1 MKPIVFVLALALP
14 LASACNSDS
23 GPTAVLSLTPVLDS
37 VFVGDTLPAPT
48 VHYLDLNGNPLD
60 PGTVRWLASDP
71 SVLQVDSLSGRAVAL
86 KAGLALVQARARNLI
101 ASALVVVS
109 RPVSIALLLDT
120 LFLMPGDTIT
130 VPVAVT
136 HEAAGAPTVW
146 FRATPNAVFALD
158 SATGHDSAKAAG
170 GPLPFIAFAA
180 LGADTAA
187 DSGTVEVVSLTD
199 TTGGKAAY
207 TLFGTVVRSAKSA
220 VQAINY
226 PRAGDTATFRLRA
239 FITQGSTTVEA
250 VVITAR
256 TEATGVGTF
265 AIDSIS
271 PAEASGTGGL
281 DPFCRPRRNWG
292 SWSTIATTFPLQ
304 ALSRQGGQITIT
316 KAVPVPN
323 GLAIGGRF
331 LFIARRL
338 DLYDDPLG
346 SLPVRGTFVA
356 PLVAATS
363 RCSP

>member
-1 MKPIVFVLALALP
+1 MKPITFVLALALP

-23 GPTAVLSLTPVLDS
+23 GPTAILSLTPVLDS
-37 VFVGDTLPAPT
+37 AFVGDTVPAPT
-48 VHYLDLNGNPLD
+48 VQYLDHNGNALD
-60 PGTVRWLASDP
+60 PGTVRWFTDKP
-71 SVLQVDSLSGRAVAL
+71 TVLQVDSLTGESVAL
-86 KAGLALVQARARNLI
+86 QAGLAVLQARARNLA

-109 RPVSIALLLDT
+109 RPVSITLLLDT
-120 LFLMPGDTIT
+120 LYLMPGDTIT
-130 VPVAVT
+130 VPVTVVHQAPGT
-136 HEAAGAPTVW
+136 PTVW
-146 FRATPNAVFALD
+146 FLAAPNAVFTLD
-158 SATGHDSAKAAG
+158 QNTGLDSAKAPG
-170 GPLPFIAFAA
+170 GPLPFVAFAA

-187 DSGTVEVVSLTD
+187 DSGTVEVVGLTD

-207 TLFGTVVRSAKSA
+207 TLSGTVVRSARSA

-226 PRAGDTATFRLRA
+226 PRNGDTATFRLRA
-239 FITQGSTTVEA
+239 FISQGATTVEA

-265 AIDSIS
+265 SIDSIS
-271 PAEASGTGGL
+271 PAEISGAGGV
-281 DPFCRPRRNWG
+281 DPFCRPPRNWG
-292 SWSTIATTFPLQ
+292 SWSTIATTLPLQ

-316 KAVPVPN
+316 KTAPVPN

-331 LFIARRL
+331 LFTARRL

>member
-1 MKPIVFVLALALP
+1 MKPVRFVLALALP
-14 LASACNSDS
+14 FASACSVDS
-23 GPTAVLSLTPVLDS
+23 GPTAILSLTPVLDS
-37 VFVGDTLPAPT
+37 VFVGDAVPPPT
-48 VHYLDLNGNPLD
+48 VHYLDLNGNALD
-60 PGTVRWLASDP
+60 PGTVRWLTDKP
-71 SVLQVDSLSGRAVAL
+71 SVLQVDSLTGAAVAL
-86 KAGLALVQARARNLI
+86 KAGLALLQARARNLV

-109 RPVSIALLLDT
+109 RPVSITLLLDT
-120 LFLMPGDTIT
+120 LYLMPEDTIT

-136 HEAAGAPTVW
+136 HQAPGTPTVW
-146 FRATPNAVFALD
+146 FRTTSNAVFVLD
-158 SATGHDSAKAAG
+158 SASGRDSAKAPG

-239 FITQGSTTVEA
+239 FISQGATTVEA

-256 TEATGVGTF
+256 TEATGAGTF
-265 AIDSIS
+265 AVDSIS
-271 PAEASGTGGL
+271 PDEVNGTGGL
-281 DPFCRPRRNWG
+281 DPFCKPRRNWG

-304 ALSRQGGQITIT
+304 ALSRQGGQLTIT

-331 LFIARRL
+331 LFSARRT
-338 DLYDDPLG
+338 DLYTDPLG
-346 SLPVRGTFVA
+346 TLPVRGTFVA
-356 PLVAATS
+356 PLVAATR
-363 RCSP
+363 RCTP

>member
-1 MKPIVFVLALALP
+1 
-14 LASACNSDS
+14 
-23 GPTAVLSLTPVLDS
+23 
-37 VFVGDTLPAPT
+37 
-48 VHYLDLNGNPLD
+48 
-60 PGTVRWLASDP
+60 
-71 SVLQVDSLSGRAVAL
+71 
-86 KAGLALVQARARNLI
+86 
-101 ASALVVVS
+101 
-109 RPVSIALLLDT
+109 
-120 LFLMPGDTIT
+120 
-130 VPVAVT
+130 
-136 HEAAGAPTVW
+136 
-146 FRATPNAVFALD
+146 
-158 SATGHDSAKAAG
+158 
-170 GPLPFIAFAA
+170 
-180 LGADTAA
+180 
-187 DSGTVEVVSLTD
+187 
-199 TTGGKAAY
+199 
-207 TLFGTVVRSAKSA
+207 VVRSAKSA

-331 LFIARRL
+331 LFTARRL

-363 RCSP
+363 RCTP